1 MKGLVLF
8 AFALPLLHGQ
18 AAGPRVF
25 RLEELRTPPGYE
37 VSVYAVAGNVPRHMV
52 FGPNGVLYVATRG
65 NGRILAIPE
74 AGRTVTVAT
83 GLPGVHTLA
92 FRGNDL
98 WVAQNDGVV
107 RLRDAV
113 TADLVVRTQPE
124 RIVNVPEGGQH
135 STRTLQF
142 DNEGR
147 LYVSIGSTCNFC
159 NEADR
164 RRAAVVRFD
173 ADGRNETLFATG
185 LRNTVGMA
193 LHPVTGQIWG
203 TDHGGDNLGDD
214 DPPEEVNIIEQGADY
229 GWPDCVANQRFV
241 RWGNQARQRCG
252 ETRAPVVEMQAHA
265 APLGLSFY
273 TGDQYPAA
281 FRNDALV
288 AFHGSWNRTQPSGY
302 KVTRV
307 RLTPDGALEGQEDF
321 LWGFLNLDNRT
332 RSGRPVQAI
341 PGPDG
346 AVYVS
351 DDGNGQIYRVAYV
364 GPRIN
369 EGGIVRAVDDI
380 FSIYGLRFG
389 EQAQVFANGLAADVL
404 YAGEGQI
411 NFRMPSSL
419 RGEVTVQVR
428 TAAAT
433 DEAVISL
440 PSE

>member
-1 MKGLVLF
+1 MKGLICF
-8 AFALPLLHGQ
+8 AFCLPVLYGQ
-18 AAGPRVF
+18 AAGPRLF
-25 RLEELRTPPGYE
+25 RLDELRTPPGYE
-37 VSVYAVAGNVPRHMV
+37 VSVFATTGNVPRHMA

-65 NGRILAIPE
+65 NGRVVAVPE
-74 AGRTVTVAT
+74 EGRVVTVAT
-83 GLPGVHTLA
+83 GLTGAHTLA

-98 WVAQNDGVV
+98 WVAQDNGVV
-107 RLRDAV
+107 RFRDAV
-113 TADLVVRTQPE
+113 TPDLVVRSASE
-124 RIVNVPEGGQH
+124 RIANVPAGGGH
-135 STRTLQF
+135 NTRTLLF
-142 DNEGR
+142 DNDGR

-159 NEADR
+159 VETDR

-173 ADGRNETLFATG
+173 ADGRNETIFATG

-193 LHPVTGQIWG
+193 LHPVTGKIWG
-203 TDHGGDNLGDD
+203 TDHGGDNLGDN
-214 DPPEEVNIIEQGADY
+214 DPPEEINVIEEGVDY

-273 TGDQYPAA
+273 TGDQFPAG

-288 AFHGSWNRTQPSGY
+288 AFHGSWNRSQPSGY

-307 RLTPDGALEGQEDF
+307 RLSDGKPVAQEDF
-321 LWGFLNLDNRT
+321 LWGFLDLDSRS

-341 PGPDG
+341 TGPDG

-369 EGGIVRAVDDI
+369 EGGIVHVVDGI
-380 FSIYGLRFG
+380 YSIYGARFG
-389 EQAQVFANGLAADVL
+389 EQAQVFANGLAAEVL
-404 YAGEGQI
+404 YAGEGQL
-411 NFRMPSSL
+411 NFRMPTSL
-419 RGEVTVQVR
+419 RGDVTVQVR
-428 TAAAT
+428 NERAT
-433 DEAVISL
+433 DEAAISIA
-440 PSE
+440 SE